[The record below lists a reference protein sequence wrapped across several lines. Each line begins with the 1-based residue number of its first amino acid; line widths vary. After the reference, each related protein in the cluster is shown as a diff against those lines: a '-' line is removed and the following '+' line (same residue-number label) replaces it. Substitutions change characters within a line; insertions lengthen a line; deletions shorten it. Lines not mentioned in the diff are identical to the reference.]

1 MVSSYNQNRWQPFS
15 TRLSISA
22 DILAAAPSFDR
33 VSDACFR
40 RRNPRKDV
48 TIACKL
54 EKDPCI
60 HV

>member
-1 MVSSYNQNRWQPFS
+1 M
-15 TRLSISA
+15 RLSISV

-40 RRNPRKDV
+40 RRTPCKDV

-54 EKDPCI
+54 EKDPWT